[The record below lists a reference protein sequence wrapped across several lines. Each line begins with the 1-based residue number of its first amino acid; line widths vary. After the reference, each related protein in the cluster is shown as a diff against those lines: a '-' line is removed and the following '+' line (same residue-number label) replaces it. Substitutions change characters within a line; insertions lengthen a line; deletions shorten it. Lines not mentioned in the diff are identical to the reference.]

1 MSKKK
6 RDTIGEPD
14 EFDIVSAIWVMA
26 SNDETPMITYEG
38 IRYRMRLSDTFD
50 VRALVR
56 KRPDLFR
63 QGASKSRLENWKNDM
78 RSGKRLPS
86 WIRDIENEQDRR
98 ARIDSLTTGDMFRS
112 QFRTE
117 ADAPRSSIEVI
128 DWGLQHID
136 RLRKARVEAL
146 ETRYTSWQLW
156 SVIILGI
163 LNVIATTSLTIIT
176 AMKP

>member
-1 MSKKK
+1 MRS
-6 RDTIGEPD
+6 TCCLS
-14 EFDIVSAIWVMA
+14 SAIR
-26 SNDETPMITYEG
+26 G
-38 IRYRMRLSDTFD
+38 IVFPDQSTTSRAYQYTRTWRKPDDTTRLPDTFD
-50 VRALVR
+50 VKAIVR

-98 ARIDSLTTGDMFRS
+98 ARIDLLTTGDMFRS

-146 ETRYTSWQLW
+146 TARYTSWQLW
-156 SVIILGI
+156 SVIVLGV
-163 LNVIATTSLTIIT
+163 LNIIVT
-176 AMKP
+176 